1 MLKEYNLHHMQKT
14 ECYLPFT
21 LLLLHKAQSDQQK
34 KRRTGNLLAE
44 TCKNH
49 RKGTKHCPFLRLIT
63 LTGTHISE
71 Q

>member
-34 KRRTGNLLAE
+34 KEEQEICWQKHAITTGKAQNTA
-44 TCKNH
+44 H
-49 RKGTKHCPFLRLIT
+49 FLD
-63 LTGTHISE
+63 
-71 Q
+71 